1 MNLIK
6 EKIKNMIY
14 VYGCFFIPIWFF
26 YVLKITIFPKEEYIL
41 GLYPHVVSILT
52 PLEMVS
58 FWLVHAN
65 YLHIIGNSAVLLPL
79 LFFIALWEKK
89 PIQIL
94 LEMII
99 VSGIFTWILGSSH
112 TVVVGASGFIFAIFG
127 YILYEIIKRK
137 NIYYMLVLFFLG
149 VPYLV
154 AFLTALIPQAGISW
168 AGHFGGLLA
177 GLLIGKFNFQK
188 IDHQQ

>member
-1 MNLIK
+1 MNLMK
-6 EKIKNMIY
+6 EKIKNIMY
-14 VYGCFFIPIWFF
+14 VYVCFFVPIWFF
-26 YVLKITIFPKEEYIL
+26 YLLKITIFPKEDYIL
-41 GLYPHVVSILT
+41 GLYPNVISILT
-52 PLEMVS
+52 PLEVVS

-65 YLHIIGNSAVLLPL
+65 YLHIVGNSAVLLPL
-79 LFFIALWEKK
+79 LFFIALWERN

-99 VSGIFTWILGSSH
+99 VSGILTWILGGSH

-149 VPYLV
+149 VPYIL
-154 AFLTALIPQAGISW
+154 AFLTALIPQSGISW
-168 AGHFGGLLA
+168 AGHFA
-177 GLLIGKFNFQK
+177 GLLTGLFIGKLNFQK
-188 IDHQQ
+188 IDNQQ